1 MDGNCFN
8 LFMLVLIYNKYSLV
22 MIISIVF
29 FNNSI
34 IHCGKRTGKCVGTM
48 LFPCGR
54 DIQTLD
60 KVEECQLFTSEMHP
74 SVAWCIQIAF
84 NIWEERGRIRCK
96 VSRSRRLS
104 ETAGLKWP
112 MDCWGSVKFGQQKI
126 WLRSIRKIKI
136 G

>member
-1 MDGNCFN
+1 
-8 LFMLVLIYNKYSLV
+8 

-29 FNNSI
+29 FKNRI

-74 SVAWCIQIAF
+74 SVA
-84 NIWEERGRIRCK
+84 
-96 VSRSRRLS
+96 
-104 ETAGLKWP
+104 
-112 MDCWGSVKFGQQKI
+112 
-126 WLRSIRKIKI
+126 
-136 G
+136 